1 MSKLTSHVDEC
12 ITFLANKVFA
22 LSVGHFI
29 VEAQSS
35 YLRTW
40 KENLKQEEVTI
51 LLDFAEKYSFVIQ
64 DAVQGFHWEN
74 SQATL
79 HPLFIY

>member
-1 MSKLTSHVDEC
+1 MSHVFKDYPELDVVKDFIINCFNENNTDTNEEMTYILQISTDRTTVSKLTSHVDEC

-35 YLRTW
+35 YLRT
-40 KENLKQEEVTI
+40 
-51 LLDFAEKYSFVIQ
+51 
-64 DAVQGFHWEN
+64 
-74 SQATL
+74 
-79 HPLFIY
+79 